1 MSAVPARV
9 RSMHITDSTLRHMAG
24 RPEFT
29 SEFPFLMTLRNPPP
43 TSGSG
48 CSSCNKNRAAA
59 EQYEQLKL
67 TVSQM
72 ASDQKLKMKEM
83 LKIDLAYVTYRVG
96 SGTQTVN
103 F

>member
-1 MSAVPARV
+1 MSTPTRV
-9 RSMHITDSTLRHMAG
+9 RSMHITDSTLRHMSG
-24 RPEFT
+24 RPEFV
-29 SEFPFLMTLRNPPP
+29 SEFPFLLSLRNPPQAAA
-43 TSGSG
+43 GG
-48 CSSCNKNRAAA
+48 CSSCAKNRAAA

-72 ASDQKLKMKEM
+72 SSDQKTKMKEM

-96 SGTQTVN
+96 SGTQTAN